1 MLKIH
6 VYLTFDGQT
15 EEAFNFYKSIFGGE
29 FQMKQT
35 FGEADTGMEIDE
47 KLKGRIMHVALP
59 IGTEGDMIM
68 GSDTFP
74 GMEQSQEFIEGT
86 NISVS
91 LHPDSEEETK
101 RIFEALSKGGEV
113 VMPLE
118 KTFWNALYGMCRDKF
133 GINWMINYDLGNE

>member
-1 MLKIH
+1 MLKVQI
-6 VYLTFDGQT
+6 YLTFDGKT

-35 FGEADTGMEIDE
+35 FGESNVDQDVPED
-47 KLKGRIMHVALP
+47 LKGRIMHVALP
-59 IGTEGDMIM
+59 IGTEGDMLM

-74 GMEQSQEFIEGT
+74 GMGQEFVEGT

-101 RIFEALSKGGEV
+101 RIFEALSAGGEV
-113 VMPLE
+113 VMPLN

-133 GINWMINYDLGNE
+133 GINWMINYDLGGEQ